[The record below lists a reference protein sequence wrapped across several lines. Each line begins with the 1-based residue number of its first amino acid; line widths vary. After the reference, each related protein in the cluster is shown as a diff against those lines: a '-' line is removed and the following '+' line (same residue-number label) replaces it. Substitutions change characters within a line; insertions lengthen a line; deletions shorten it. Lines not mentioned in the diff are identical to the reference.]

1 MDIVL
6 AHWKEISIV
15 LSGTFAVLG
24 LVWDAKDKA
33 TGRITIWG
41 RVFLILTVLSIAC
54 SVIAQLKD
62 NQEAE
67 ERSER
72 NQRDML
78 AILGRTE
85 KTIHELSRI
94 MQPIERPI
102 VSLFLEIDCES
113 QRFKNFCKI
122 KLERIGERL
131 RKDPIDIDDLG
142 ASLDLTWEHFPEG
155 ESTAIPLHAYF
166 FKDRKRAEEFIQQ
179 ACFLC
184 YGTGD
189 LDLDLSPDN
198 YSKMKSLS
206 LMFFKNEKTFQ
217 LASLNKVI
225 DPEINSNEIM
235 SITDISR
242 STVVLAE
249 SNGYLTDLRPTWLH
263 LKTPRGQKITIT
275 SFTAKTVA
283 GQRVF
288 LASVVENGEVKER

>member
-113 QRFKNFCKI
+113 QRFKIF
-122 KLERIGERL
+122 
-131 RKDPIDIDDLG
+131 
-142 ASLDLTWEHFPEG
+142 
-155 ESTAIPLHAYF
+155 
-166 FKDRKRAEEFIQQ
+166 
-179 ACFLC
+179 
-184 YGTGD
+184 
-189 LDLDLSPDN
+189 
-198 YSKMKSLS
+198 
-206 LMFFKNEKTFQ
+206 
-217 LASLNKVI
+217 
-225 DPEINSNEIM
+225 
-235 SITDISR
+235 
-242 STVVLAE
+242 
-249 SNGYLTDLRPTWLH
+249 
-263 LKTPRGQKITIT
+263 
-275 SFTAKTVA
+275 
-283 GQRVF
+283 
-288 LASVVENGEVKER
+288 VK